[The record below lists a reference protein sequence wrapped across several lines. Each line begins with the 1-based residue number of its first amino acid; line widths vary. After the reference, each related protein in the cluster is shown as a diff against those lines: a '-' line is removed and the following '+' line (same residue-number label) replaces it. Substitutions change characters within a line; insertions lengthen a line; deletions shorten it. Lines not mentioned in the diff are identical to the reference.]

1 MVMVGTVMIVGAVMM
16 RVVVV
21 VVMTI
26 GRKRGVVG
34 GKWRG

>member
-1 MVMVGTVMIVGAVMM
+1 MAVATIPVVRVVMV

-26 GRKRGVVG
+26 GAGVV
-34 GKWRG
+34 WRW